1 MKHSVLALLL
11 VAALGL
17 FALSTR
23 AEDAPASAENPEAK
37 RADVRK
43 LLEISGTGAMGKQ
56 AAEQMITQFRTSM
69 PNVQAEFWDEFQK
82 EIDPNKLTEMCIPPY
97 EKHLSHAEVKELI
110 KFYESPIGQK
120 LVKVQPQIMQECM
133 VIGQQWGQE
142 IGQKV
147 VAKLQEKGIK

>member
-1 MKHSVLALLL
+1 MKPTVFALLL

-17 FALSTR
+17 FTFYTR
-23 AEDAPASAENPEAK
+23 AEAAPAADNAEAK

-43 LLEISGTGAMGKQ
+43 LLEVSGTGAMGKQ
-56 AAEQMITQFRTSM
+56 AADQMITQFRTSM
-69 PNVQAEFWDEFQK
+69 PNVPAEFWNEFQK
-82 EIDPNKLTEMCIPPY
+82 EIDPAKLTEMCIPPY
-97 EKHLSHAEVKELI
+97 EKHLTHEDVKALI
-110 KFYESPIGQK
+110 KFYESPVGQK